1 MIALILNA
9 LSGGL
14 LKAWQAKLV
23 ADTDEKRLIADAAIA
38 DIKAQSEARQHA
50 AQIRRETA
58 GYWEMRVATAVIAW
72 PTAAHYALVTYD
84 TMDTSRNLAIPALP
98 SPMDEWQAAIILSFF
113 GVQLGTKGIQAIAS
127 VIRGRK

>member
-1 MIALILNA
+1 MIALILNV

-14 LKAWQAKLV
+14 LKAWQAKLT
-23 ADTDEKRLIADAAIA
+23 ADSDEKRLIADAAIA
-38 DIKAQSEARQHA
+38 DIKARSEAREQA

-84 TMDTSRNLAIPALP
+84 TMDTGRNLAIPALP

-113 GVQLGTKGIQAIAS
+113 GVQLGTKAVQSLAS
-127 VIRGRK
+127 ALRRR

>member
-1 MIALILNA
+1 MITLILNA
-9 LSGGL
+9 LTGGL
-14 LKAWQAKLV
+14 LKAWQAKLA
-23 ADTDEKRLIADAAIA
+23 ADSDEKRLIADAAIA
-38 DIKAQSEARQHA
+38 DIKAQSEARQQA

-84 TMDTSRNLAIPALP
+84 TMDTSRSLAIPALP

-113 GVQLGTKGIQAIAS
+113 GVQLGTKAVQSLAS
-127 VIRGRK
+127 ALRRR

>member
-14 LKAWQAKLV
+14 LRAWQAKIT

-38 DIKAQSEARQHA
+38 DIKAQSEARQQA

-72 PTAAHYALVTYD
+72 PTVAHYALVTYD
-84 TMDTSRNLAIPALP
+84 TMDTGRNLAIPALP

-113 GVQLGTKGIQAIAS
+113 GVQLGTKAVQSLAS
-127 VIRGRK
+127 ALRRR

>member
-9 LSGGL
+9 LTGGL
-14 LKAWQAKLV
+14 LKAWQAKLT
-23 ADTDEKRLIADAAIA
+23 ADSDEKRLIADAAIA

-84 TMDTSRNLAIPALP
+84 TMDTGRNLAIPALP

-113 GVQLGTKGIQAIAS
+113 GVQLGTKAVQSLTSAL
-127 VIRGRK
+127 RRR

>member
-9 LSGGL
+9 LTGGL
-14 LKAWQAKLV
+14 LKAWQAKLT
-23 ADTDEKRLIADAAIA
+23 ADSDEKRLIADAAIA

-84 TMDTSRNLAIPALP
+84 TMDTGRNLAIPALP
-98 SPMDEWQAAIILSFF
+98 
-113 GVQLGTKGIQAIAS
+113 
-127 VIRGRK
+127 

>member
-9 LSGGL
+9 LTGGL
-14 LKAWQAKLV
+14 LKAWQDKLA

-38 DIKAQSEARQHA
+38 DIKAQSEARREA
-50 AQIRRETA
+50 SEIRRETA

-127 VIRGRK
+127 AIRGRK

>member
-9 LSGGL
+9 LTGGL
-14 LKAWQAKLV
+14 LKAWKAKLT
-23 ADTDEKRLIADAAIA
+23 ADSDEKRLIADAAIA
-38 DIKAQSEARQHA
+38 DIKAQSEVRQQA

-113 GVQLGTKGIQAIAS
+113 GVQLGTKAVQSLAS
-127 VIRGRK
+127 ALRRR

>member
-1 MIALILNA
+1 MIAIILNA

-14 LKAWQAKLV
+14 LKAWQAKLT

-38 DIKAQSEARQHA
+38 DIKAQSEARQQA

-84 TMDTSRNLAIPALP
+84 TMDTGRNLAIPALP

-127 VIRGRK
+127 AIRGRK

>member
-1 MIALILNA
+1 MLFAILNA
-9 LSGGL
+9 LTGGL
-14 LKAWQAKLV
+14 LKAWDSKLK

-38 DIKAQSEARQHA
+38 DIKAQSVAHREA

-84 TMDTSRNLAIPALP
+84 TMDTSRNLAIPAMP

-127 VIRGRK
+127 AIRGRK

>member
-9 LSGGL
+9 LTGGL
-14 LKAWQAKLV
+14 LKAWQAKLT
-23 ADTDEKRLIADAAIA
+23 ADSDEKRLIADAAIA
-38 DIKAQSEARQHA
+38 DIKAQSEARQQA

-98 SPMDEWQAAIILSFF
+98 APMDEWQAAIILSFF
-113 GVQLGTKGIQAIAS
+113 GVQLGTKAVQSLAS
-127 VIRGRK
+127 ALRRR

>member
-9 LSGGL
+9 LTGGL
-14 LKAWQAKLV
+14 LKAWQDKLA

-38 DIKAQSEARQHA
+38 DIKAQSVARQQA

-113 GVQLGTKGIQAIAS
+113 GVQLGTKAVQSLAS
-127 VIRGRK
+127 ALRRR

>member
-9 LSGGL
+9 LTGGL
-14 LKAWQAKLV
+14 LKAWQAKLT
-23 ADTDEKRLIADAAIA
+23 ADSDEKRLIADAAIA

-84 TMDTSRNLAIPALP
+84 TMDTDRNLAIPALP

-113 GVQLGTKGIQAIAS
+113 GVQLGTKAVQSLAS
-127 VIRGRK
+127 ALRRR

>member
-14 LKAWQAKLV
+14 LRAWQAKIT

-38 DIKAQSEARQHA
+38 DIKAQSEARQQA

-84 TMDTSRNLAIPALP
+84 TMDTGRNLAIPALP

-113 GVQLGTKGIQAIAS
+113 GVQLGTKAVQSLAS
-127 VIRGRK
+127 ALRRR